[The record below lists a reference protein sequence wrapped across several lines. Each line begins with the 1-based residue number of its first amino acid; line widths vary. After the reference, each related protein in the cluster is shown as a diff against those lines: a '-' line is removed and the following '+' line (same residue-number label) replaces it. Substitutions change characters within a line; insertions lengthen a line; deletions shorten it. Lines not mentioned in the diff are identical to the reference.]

1 MTNAEIILETAKW
14 IEDRLGDELP
24 VPVVAARSG
33 YSLHHF
39 VRLFVGVAGIAPKE
53 YILRRKLSEAGLALA
68 RRRCRVTD
76 AAFEY
81 GFHDLET
88 FSRAFS
94 REFGVAPSAV
104 RAGASFPYLAPL
116 AMTLRQA
123 PTIAGAPVIE
133 RFPVALLAGRS
144 IRVTE
149 AGDSVGKL
157 WAAFMPRAVSIPRRR
172 DPPAFR
178 QLATWDDAAEDSLD
192 ILVGIEMETLDELPL
207 DLVGKAVPSC
217 DCLVFEHRG
226 SASRIAESYS
236 AIYAD
241 LLPAMDRKPAM
252 AFNFERYHADAGDP
266 WSDAY
271 RFDICVPLA

>member
-1 MTNAEIILETAKW
+1 MTNAEIILETARW
-14 IEDRLGDELP
+14 IEDRLGEELP
-24 VPVVAARSG
+24 VPAVAAKSG

-68 RRRCRVTD
+68 RRGCRVTE

-81 GFHDLET
+81 GFRDLET

-94 REFGVAPSAV
+94 REFGVSPSSV
-104 RAGASFPYLAPL
+104 RAGAPFPYLAPL
-116 AMTLRQA
+116 ALTLRQA
-123 PTIAGAPVIE
+123 PTIVRAPVIE
-133 RFPVALLAGRS
+133 RFPAALLAGRS
-144 IRVTE
+144 IRVSE

-157 WAAFMPRAVSIPRRR
+157 WAAFMPRALSIPRRR
-172 DPPAFR
+172 VPQVFR
-178 QLATWDDAAEDSLD
+178 QLATWDESAEDSLD
-192 ILVGIEMETLDELPL
+192 IFVGVEMETLDELPL
-207 DLVGKAVPSC
+207 DLVGKAVPAC

-226 SASRIAESYS
+226 SASRIAESYR

-252 AFNFERYHADAGDP
+252 AFNFERYLPGAGDP
-266 WSDAY
+266 RSDAY

>member
-1 MTNAEIILETAKW
+1 MTNAEVILETAKW
-14 IEDRLGDELP
+14 IEGRLDGELP
-24 VPVVAARSG
+24 VPAVAARSG

-76 AAFEY
+76 AAFEF
-81 GFHDLET
+81 GFRDLET

-116 AMTLRQA
+116 AMTLRRA
-123 PTIAGAPVIE
+123 PTLAGTPVIE
-133 RFPVALLAGRS
+133 RFPAALLAGRS
-144 IRVTE
+144 IHVTE
-149 AGDSVGKL
+149 AGDKVGKL
-157 WAAFMPRAVSIPRRR
+157 WAAFMPRAASLPRRR
-172 DPPAFR
+172 DPPVFR
-178 QLATWDDAAEDSLD
+178 QLATWDEEAEESLD
-192 ILVGIEMETLDELPL
+192 ILVGVEMETLDELPL
-207 DLVGKAVPSC
+207 DLVGKAVPAC

-226 SASRIAESYS
+226 SASRIAESYGT
-236 AIYAD
+236 IYAD
-241 LLPAMDRKPAM
+241 LLPAMDLKPTM
-252 AFNFERYHADAGDP
+252 AFNFERYRPDAGDP

-271 RFDICVPLA
+271 RFDICVPLV

>member
-14 IEDRLGDELP
+14 IEDRLGEDLP
-24 VPVVAARSG
+24 VPAVAARSG

-68 RRRCRVTD
+68 GRRCRVTD

-81 GFHDLET
+81 GFRDLET

-104 RAGASFPYLAPL
+104 RRGATFSYLAPL
-116 AMTLRQA
+116 ALTLSRA
-123 PTIAGAPVIE
+123 PTIACAPVIE
-133 RFPVALLAGRS
+133 HFPAALLAGRS

-157 WAAFMPRAVSIPRRR
+157 WAAFMPRAASVPRRR
-172 DPPAFR
+172 EPPVFR

-192 ILVGIEMETLDELPL
+192 ILVGLEMETVDELPL
-207 DLVGKAVPSC
+207 DLVGKAVPAC
-217 DCLVFEHRG
+217 DCLVFGHRG
-226 SASRIAESYS
+226 SASRIAESYE
-236 AIYAD
+236 AIYAN
-241 LLPAMDRKPAM
+241 LLPALDRRPAL
-252 AFNFERYHADAGDP
+252 AFNFERYLPDAGDP
-266 WSDAY
+266 WSEAY